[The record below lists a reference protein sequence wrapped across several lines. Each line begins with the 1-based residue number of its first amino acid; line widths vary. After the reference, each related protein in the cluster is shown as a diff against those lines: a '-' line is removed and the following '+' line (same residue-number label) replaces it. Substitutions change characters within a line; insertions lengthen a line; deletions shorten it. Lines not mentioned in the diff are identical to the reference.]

1 MRLIRLLRIVR
12 IYKKANSAV
21 NKLNDNSE
29 FRRLAMKHR
38 AYQKRKERQ
47 EIEDSKR
54 LIALSSANDN
64 SIEVSKFTEESS
76 HIPKAQ

>member
-1 MRLIRLLRIVR
+1 
-12 IYKKANSAV
+12 
-21 NKLNDNSE
+21 
-29 FRRLAMKHR
+29 MKHR
-38 AYQKRKERQ
+38 AYKKRKERQ

-76 HIPKAQ
+76 HIPRAQ